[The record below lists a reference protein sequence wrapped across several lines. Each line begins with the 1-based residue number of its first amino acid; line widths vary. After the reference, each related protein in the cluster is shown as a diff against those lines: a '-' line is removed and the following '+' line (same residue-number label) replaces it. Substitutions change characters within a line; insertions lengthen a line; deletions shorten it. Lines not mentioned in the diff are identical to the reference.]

1 MIRETPPPRVRFT
14 RDDGFHAALK
24 RRVGAYFDATGR
36 ARSGGAAMHAKT
48 AVILAWFAASYGL
61 LLALGGLSPW
71 LAVAL
76 TGSVALATAGIGF
89 SVMHDA
95 NHGAYS
101 RSRRVNRAWGL
112 TLDLVGASSYLWRF
126 KHNVQ
131 HHTYANVDGMDAD
144 IDAGPF
150 LRLAGSQRR
159 RAFHRWQHVYAWL
172 LYGVLA
178 VKWWFV
184 DDVVDVVRG
193 RIGPLPFPRPRG
205 AELAAYVAGKA
216 VFVAWALVVPALVF
230 RSAWVGALFLGG
242 AVTLGVVLSTVFQ
255 LAHAVPDA
263 TFHAARP
270 GEQRLPTGFAEHQVR
285 ATVDFAPSNR
295 LLGWYVGGLNFQIE
309 HHLFPEVCHVHYPAL
324 AGIVETACREAG
336 IPHRTAPTLRAAIA
350 AHYRFLRAL
359 GRAAPAGAL
368 APLGATAS

>member
-1 MIRETPPPRVRFT
+1 MNGASIPSRVRFP

-24 RRVGAYFDATGR
+24 RRVAAYFQATGR
-36 ARSGGAAMHAKT
+36 SRAGGGAMHLKT
-48 AVILAWFAASYGL
+48 AAILGWFAVSYGL
-61 LLALGGLSPW
+61 LLALGGASAW
-71 LAVAL
+71 LAVGL
-76 TGSVALATAGIGF
+76 TTSLALATAGIGF

-95 NHGAYS
+95 NHGAYA
-101 RSRRVNRAWGL
+101 RSGRVNRGFGL
-112 TLDLVGASSYLWRF
+112 ALDFVGASSYLWRF

-131 HHTYANVDGMDAD
+131 HHTYANVDGLDAD

-150 LRLAGSQRR
+150 LRLAGSQRLR
-159 RAFHRWQHVYAWL
+159 PFHRWQHVYGWL

-193 RIGPLPFPRPRG
+193 RIGAVPFPRPRG

-216 VFVAWALVVPALVF
+216 VFVGWSLVVPALVF
-230 RSAWVGALFLGG
+230 RSAWVVVFFLLGSF
-242 AVTLGVVLSTVFQ
+242 TLGVVLSTVFQ

-285 ATVDFAPSNR
+285 ATMDFAPRNR

-309 HHLFPEVCHVHYPAL
+309 HHLFADVCHVHYPAL
-324 AGIVETACREAG
+324 AGIVRTTCGEHG
-336 IPHRTAPTLRAAIA
+336 IPYRTAPTLRAAVA
-350 AHYRFLRAL
+350 AHYRFLRSL
-359 GRAAPAGAL
+359 GRPAAGLAGA
-368 APLGATAS
+368 AAA